1 MMPKRVINL
10 VRVTSLVILAII
22 IGLYI
27 YMWNA
32 NKVLGDA
39 MPMPSGFGAAVILS
53 GSMEPELSIDDLII
67 VKKYD
72 NYDVGDIV
80 VYQRNY
86 ELIVHRIVE
95 INGNNVITKGDANS
109 AYDKMID
116 ISTIKGRVIFSIPC
130 IGRLI
135 EFIKSP
141 IGVIFVISLSLF
153 LYIYSNKKEKKIDD
167 IEIIEIEDEIE
178 KFRKK

>member
-1 MMPKRVINL
+1 MTSKKILNL
-10 VRVTSLVILAII
+10 IRIISLIVLAII
-22 IGLYI
+22 IGLNI

-32 NKVLGDA
+32 NKILGDA

-53 GSMEPELSIDDLII
+53 GSMEPALSIDDLII
-67 VKKYD
+67 VKKCDDYD
-72 NYDVGDIV
+72 IGDII

-95 INGNNVITKGDANS
+95 IDGNNVITKGDANNI
-109 AYDKMID
+109 YDKAID
-116 ISTIKGRVIFSIPC
+116 ISSIKGRVIFSIPF

-141 IGVIFVISLSLF
+141 IGIIITISLSVF
-153 LYIYSNKKEKKIDD
+153 LYVYSNKKEKKIYD
-167 IEIIEIEDEIE
+167 IEIIEIEEEIE
-178 KFRKK
+178 KFRR